1 MASSHTMPGL
11 FPPGRPIQR
20 QCPAERCVC
29 INSQAPTSLRT
40 WCSTPTQ
47 LSSENPRCFLVSDEV
62 FIFLLGSLS
71 VQLMI
76 YCSTFFFKSNL
87 FLVYAVTTA
96 KNVIINSTSQLI
108 EKLSNDEESWMFNAL
123 SCLSF
128 FRVRV
133 RVSSGSHVE
142 KADTRRWWTWRR
154 ICPPDNYI
162 IGRLVMKMLMS
173 NNM

>member
-62 FIFLLGSLS
+62 FIFLPGSLS

-76 YCSTFFFKSNL
+76 YCFTFFFKYILS
-87 FLVYAVTTA
+87 LVYAMTWQVQKCYNQQHLPTNW
-96 KNVIINSTSQLI
+96 KILKWWI
-108 EKLSNDEESWMFNAL
+108 KLNFKSHECSMHSLA
-123 SCLSF
+123 S
-128 FRVRV
+128 
-133 RVSSGSHVE
+133 VSSELEFLRGVMW
-142 KADTRRWWTWRR
+142 KKRTRGDGGRGGEFA
-154 ICPPDNYI
+154 PQI
-162 IGRLVMKMLMS
+162 IT
-173 NNM
+173 